1 MNRVF
6 EQKQLRSGQFAL
18 HQQQNLRFL
27 RRQKIADKPVLIRQ
41 PRAAEQ
47 EAIRR
52 AFRTAKHG

>member
-1 MNRVF
+1 MF
-6 EQKQLRSGQFAL
+6 GQKQLRPGQFAL

-27 RRQKIADKPVLIRQ
+27 RRQEVADKPVRIRQ

-52 AFRTAKHG
+52 AFRAAKYG